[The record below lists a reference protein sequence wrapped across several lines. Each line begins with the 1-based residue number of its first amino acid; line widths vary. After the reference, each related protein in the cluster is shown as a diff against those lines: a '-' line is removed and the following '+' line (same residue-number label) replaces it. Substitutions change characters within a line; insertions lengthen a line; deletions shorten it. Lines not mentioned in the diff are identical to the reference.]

1 MNAKAAKSKG
11 KKAIILGA
19 GGPLGGLEAG
29 ALLALEEKGVKF
41 DIVSGACI
49 GSILALAYS
58 SPANGMTPAQAIE
71 VWCNVTGVSDEI
83 YDFMPINYKIFQK
96 DAGALSSIWDSWC
109 AWMIQNN
116 PFFSTAPDSSWQR
129 LYNDLYIL
137 WLTMFAP
144 STLNPESKGLSRI
157 ARSLQELIDFEKLP
171 NVDKD
176 VYINALNV
184 TDKKAQLFSKK
195 EITIDHVIAGSSLYY
210 IANQTEIDGK
220 IYAEGSY
227 IDCLNYK
234 GVTEAHKDID
244 TIVVMNILNRRALI
258 REPENLNDAYNLSV
272 MLPFVTIAGDDT
284 KIFEAKYKGDINLL
298 KVPLE
303 IPEEN
308 AKTAIDWSYS
318 NFQALKEIGYKAGL
332 KFYDDN
338 KDLLA

>member
-1 MNAKAAKSKG
+1 
-11 KKAIILGA
+11 
-19 GGPLGGLEAG
+19 
-29 ALLALEEKGVKF
+29 
-41 DIVSGACI
+41 
-49 GSILALAYS
+49 
-58 SPANGMTPAQAIE
+58 
-71 VWCNVTGVSDEI
+71 
-83 YDFMPINYKIFQK
+83 
-96 DAGALSSIWDSWC
+96 
-109 AWMIQNN
+109 
-116 PFFSTAPDSSWQR
+116 
-129 LYNDLYIL
+129 
-137 WLTMFAP
+137 MFAP